1 MVHLRIWEIAQ
12 GRLEI
17 FQKVF
22 RDLVENFSALGE
34 VHKNEIHVWTLGT
47 FFRPLQ
53 FGGIQEGIWFRQ
65 VFMIQAAQA
74 KSSPR

>member
-1 MVHLRIWEIAQ
+1 MREIAE
-12 GRLEI
+12 GRAEI
-17 FQKVF
+17 SQELF
-22 RDLVENFSALGE
+22 RGLVENFSALGE
-34 VHKNEIHVWTLGT
+34 VHKNEIHVWTLGAS
-47 FFRPLQ
+47 FRPLQ